1 MCIRDSL
8 ETDDKL
14 MTTIKCGRSVFN
26 LMASEADEYPALADV
41 ASDKGLLC
49 RSPFSRA

>member
-1 MCIRDSL
+1 
-8 ETDDKL
+8 

-41 ASDKGLLC
+41 ASDKGT
-49 RSPFSRA
+49 FSAAAHSQEHDRADHFLGFG